1 MLEQMSIEKL
11 EESLKWRLPID
22 YRSFLLEFNGG
33 VWRHQVQI
41 AVSHPWFGNVELHPS
56 ICLGIISDRL
66 FQHDDI
72 LYRRKRLREW
82 QLPVLD
88 TLVPIMDAATLPIFL
103 ESVGPKQGAIYYF
116 DKTDVDTEIEP
127 VHLIAD
133 SFTEFLEMLRPA
145 DESQYWQ
152 ETLPVFQAAERGQLD
167 EVEAYLAD
175 GGKVDIRNER
185 GWTLLM
191 CAVRNSWPKIVR
203 RLVDA
208 GADLAARDPR
218 DWTPLHFAVNGNS
231 LDSVKILTA
240 AGADV
245 RYRDRQ
251 NRSLAQIA
259 RDELHYRISYLFEP
273 HD

>member
-1 MLEQMSIEKL
+1 MQNIQGGGPCNST
-11 EESLKWRLPID
+11 
-22 YRSFLLEFNGG
+22 LL
-33 VWRHQVQI
+33 H
-41 AVSHPWFGNVELHPS
+41 VSA
-56 ICLGIISDRL
+56 L
-66 FQHDDI
+66 FPTGYSSMMTF

-82 QLPVLD
+82 QLPLLD
-88 TLVPIMDAATLPIFL
+88 SLVPIMDAATLPIFL
-103 ESVGPKQGAIYYF
+103 ESAGPKQGAVYYF

-127 VHLIAD
+127 VHFIAD
-133 SFTEFLEMLRPA
+133 SFTEFLEMLRPV
-145 DESQYWQ
+145 DESQDWQ
-152 ETLPVFQAAERGQLD
+152 ETLPVFQSAERGQLD

-191 CAVRNSWPKIVR
+191 CAVRNSWPRIVR
-203 RLVDA
+203 RLVEA

-259 RDELHYRISYLFEP
+259 RDELHYRIGYFFEP